1 MDIVLLNDGIA
12 AGNTTCAIEM
22 VSMTPG
28 NGQSQAADNVTVTG
42 WFNGSDLKGPFRLQN
57 EVSCSESRPKW
68 ICGAASRKASPW
80 NSMPNTRGRRGIFD
94 FHLLGFERGGGKLT
108 AQLAQS
114 QLETLKVDL
123 RTIYSRTRKVAQVSD
138 SEGFL
143 QKFKRISCKFRP

>member
-68 ICGAASRKASPW
+68 ICGAAFHAEYTGETGDIRLSSP
-80 NSMPNTRGRRGIFD
+80 P
-94 FHLLGFERGGGKLT
+94 
-108 AQLAQS
+108 
-114 QLETLKVDL
+114 V
-123 RTIYSRTRKVAQVSD
+123 
-138 SEGFL
+138 
-143 QKFKRISCKFRP
+143 

>member
-57 EVSCSESRPKW
+57 KVSCSESRVLADQS
-68 ICGAASRKASPW
+68 GFAELL
-80 NSMPNTRGRRGIFD
+80 SMPNTRGRRGIFD
-94 FHLLGFERGGGKLT
+94 FHLLRFERSGGKLT

-123 RTIYSRTRKVAQVSD
+123 RTIYSRTRKVARV
-138 SEGFL
+138 SEGSL